1 VTYESKV
8 ANMLVAR
15 ERRHILCA
23 TALGEFCQSPPER
36 FFSVIGGVVIKPR
49 AYDFY
54 SLAGYLY
61 PLKNLK
67 PGTPLSGD
75 KATIELLTY
84 AKIGLLLFTGD
95 LDNAK
100 YMPSAFKQA
109 KFLFDY
115 METDVTPAGKGTYD
129 KELNETKVNG
139 IKESLHDFETLLDDD
154 LQNAPIFCCEEEA
167 LGNLSVRKLL
177 AGGHKGYSAIARQ
190 HIEARCT
197 EEIDESGRCL
207 VYERSTAS
215 GYHILRAIE
224 LMILAY
230 LQAIPGFT
238 MPPINRQNWG
248 EYIQQLKNHNADKG
262 TIDQMQNLK
271 DNHRNPLMHPQ
282 DTLTMPEAVSLFAVG
297 QSTIE
302 TIVADGVNRGTLK

>member
-1 VTYESKV
+1 VPEKEGTFSVQMPLECFYP
-8 ANMLVAR
+8 R
-15 ERRHILCA
+15 
-23 TALGEFCQSPPER
+23 PPER

-54 SLAGYLY
+54 SLAGYLL
-61 PLKNLK
+61 PLKTLK

-75 KATIELLTY
+75 RATIELLTY

-95 LDNAK
+95 PESPK
-100 YMPSAFKQA
+100 YMPSAFKAA

-115 METDVTPAGKGTYD
+115 METEVTPLEKAYD
-129 KELNETKVNG
+129 KEINEVRVDG
-139 IKESLHDFETLLDDD
+139 IKQSLHDFETLLHDD
-154 LQNAPIFCCEEEA
+154 LQDAPIFCCEEEA

-177 AGGHKGYSAIARQ
+177 TGGHGGYSVIVKP
-190 HIEARCT
+190 HLSARCI

-224 LMILAY
+224 LMIIFY
-230 LQAIPGFT
+230 LQAIPGFV

-248 EYIQQLKNHNADKG
+248 EYIKALKDNTADKG

-271 DNHRNPLMHPQ
+271 ENHRNPLMHPQ

-302 TIVADGVNRGTLK
+302 TIVADGVKRGILK